1 MIRDRAVLA
10 LLVAETVSS
19 IGSQLSALAIPW
31 FVLVTTGS
39 ATKMGLVLAAELIP
53 IAVLGIP
60 SGAVIQ
66 RLGPRRTM
74 LLSDFVRAP
83 LIALIPLLTIF
94 GVLSFEALLV
104 IAALHGLFS
113 MTYFTC
119 QRIILPEVVGENER
133 LLGQANS
140 LIEAASNIAGF
151 LGPMLAGLLIVA
163 LGPTSV
169 LWLDA
174 ASFAFSFAVIRLF
187 VRVKLRV
194 VTPSEERPGIWA
206 GLAHLTRDRLIG
218 RATISNLLY
227 GFLLRVLFA
236 SLPVLAFE
244 EYDRSPV
251 VAGFLSAAWGAGA
264 IGGSIVAYP
273 LIGRLPPLRLASFA
287 SVGISLP
294 LWLLVPD
301 LPLPFAGAAL
311 FLSAGAIPIG
321 NAPYL
326 AVLSTRVPAA
336 LRGKVLQS
344 ILTVN
349 SLLGPLG
356 FAVAGPLFEHVG
368 LHPAYLLVAGLATIA
383 AINFVL
389 AVRGGDQRGSPQP
402 R

>member
-1 MIRDRAVLA
+1 MLRDRSVLA
-10 LLVAETVSS
+10 LLVAETISS
-19 IGSQLSALAIPW
+19 LGSQLSALAIPW

-39 ATKMGLVLAAELIP
+39 ATKMGLVFAAELVP

-74 LLSDFVRAP
+74 LLSDLVRAP

-94 GVLSFEALLV
+94 GVLSFELLLV

-119 QRIILPEVVGENER
+119 QRVILPEVVGDNER
-133 LLGQANS
+133 LLGRANS
-140 LIEAASNIAGF
+140 LVEGASNTAGF
-151 LGPMLAGLLIVA
+151 LGPVSAGVLIVA
-163 LGPTSV
+163 LGPTNV
-169 LWLDA
+169 MWLDA
-174 ASFAFSFAVIRLF
+174 ASFAFSFVLIGSF
-187 VRVKLRV
+187 VRVKQRV
-194 VTPSEERPGIWA
+194 PTGTEERHGIWA
-206 GLAHLTRDRLIG
+206 GLRYLTRDRLIG

-236 SLPVLAFE
+236 SLPVVAFE
-244 EYDRSPV
+244 QYDRSPV
-251 VAGFLSAAWGAGA
+251 VAGLLSAAWGAGA
-264 IGGSIVAYP
+264 IAGSIMAYP
-273 LIGRLPPLRLASFA
+273 LVGRLLPLRLASLA
-287 SVGISLP
+287 SIGIALP

-301 LPLPFAGAAL
+301 LPLAFAVAAL
-311 FLSAGAIPIG
+311 FLSAAAIPIG

-326 AVLSTRVPAA
+326 AVLSTRVPPE

-356 FAVAGPLFEHVG
+356 FAVAGPLFDRVG
-368 LHPAYLLVAGLATIA
+368 LHSSYGVIAGLASIA
-383 AINFVL
+383 ALNFVL
-389 AVRGGDQRGSPQP
+389 AVRSGSA
-402 R
+402 